1 MDGTQEEENGIVPKL
16 NAKLSEIGS
25 CPTLRQKPGENV
37 GHPAVHWQLKKYV
50 ADNIKKFLIS
60 VEYIE

>member
-37 GHPAVHWQLKKYV
+37 GHPAVH
-50 ADNIKKFLIS
+50 
-60 VEYIE
+60 